1 MQEYIFRRLYLVFIE
16 ESEPLRVLCNQ
27 ILPLIIIQGI
37 VVELEKN
44 TIRTILKQQND
55 FGGRPNDYFKC
66 NNRIVEAG

>member
-27 ILPLIIIQGI
+27 ILPLIIQGI

-44 TIRTILKQQND
+44 IRRTILKQ
-55 FGGRPNDYFKC
+55 
-66 NNRIVEAG
+66 